1 MAMDGQ
7 LSLPTKNKC
16 DPPSFLVYLLDSL
29 APAVLFL
36 SILCVHTKTMTQM
49 FIAALFLTSPN
60 WKQSETPSTSESIN
74 QICYIH
80 TMEYYSTIKRNELLA
95 TI

>member
-1 MAMDGQ
+1 MALDSQ

-29 APAVLFL
+29 APALLFL
-36 SILCVHTKTMTQM
+36 SILYVHTKTMTQM
-49 FIAALFLTSPN
+49 FTAALFLTSPN
-60 WKQSETPSTSESIN
+60 WKQSETPSSSESIN

-80 TMEYYSTIKRNELLA
+80 TMEYYSTSKRNELLA